1 MSKFGK
7 GDKVININTKEKGFV
22 IEVYPMRRGRQLYKV
37 KYDDRENDE
46 NSIYLMPDVDLT
58 DPFERIRQNIY
69 GHYTEYLKG
78 NTSFKIQ
85 SSNNSTISS
94 LKASRTLFRA
104 YQFKPLLKYLNSDS
118 KRLLIA
124 DEVGLGKTIEAG
136 HIMLELKARGE
147 FHNALVICPMS
158 LRAKWTTE
166 LNEKFGLEF
175 MDIDKKVLII
185 AERFSLSDWIL
196 ISDDL
201 TPQFIRRVVYSSHQ
215 FSVVFKDGPLSE
227 LREALSAV
235 NRHTRYL
242 SQRALETI
250 ITQQQQEEEI
260 PSILTQTETEI
271 VKAIALGK
279 TTKEIAAERFSSI
292 HTVTTHR
299 KNIFRKLGINTAHE
313 AVKYALRAGLIDPS
327 EFYI

>member
-1 MSKFGK
+1 MRNYIIADNQELTRFALESLLQK
-7 GDKVININTKEKGFV
+7 GE
-22 IEVYPMRRGRQLYKV
+22 E
-37 KYDDRENDE
+37 EN
-46 NSIYLMPDVDLT
+46 VV
-58 DPFERIRQNIY
+58 
-69 GHYTEYLKG
+69 
-78 NTSFKIQ
+78 
-85 SSNNSTISS
+85 
-94 LKASRTLFRA
+94 FRA
-104 YQFKPLLKYLNSDS
+104 YDRAGLVALLKEHENAVV
-118 KRLLIA
+118 LLDYTLFDFA
-124 DEVGLGKTIEAG
+124 DEDQL
-136 HIMLELKARGE
+136 
-147 FHNALVICPMS
+147 
-158 LRAKWTTE
+158 
-166 LNEKFGLEF
+166 
-175 MDIDKKVLII
+175 LII

-196 ISDDL
+196 ISDEL

-227 LREALSAV
+227 VREALNAV
-235 NRHTRYL
+235 DRHTRYL

-250 ITQQQQEEEI
+250 ITQQQEDET

>member
-1 MSKFGK
+1 MHPKPTLMRNYIIADNQELTRFALESLLQKEGEE
-7 GDKVININTKEKGFV
+7 NIV
-22 IEVYPMRRGRQLYKV
+22 
-37 KYDDRENDE
+37 
-46 NSIYLMPDVDLT
+46 
-58 DPFERIRQNIY
+58 
-69 GHYTEYLKG
+69 
-78 NTSFKIQ
+78 
-85 SSNNSTISS
+85 
-94 LKASRTLFRA
+94 FRA
-104 YQFKPLLKYLNSDS
+104 YDRAGLVAQLKEHENAVVLLDYTLFDF
-118 KRLLIA
+118 A
-124 DEVGLGKTIEAG
+124 DEDQL
-136 HIMLELKARGE
+136 
-147 FHNALVICPMS
+147 
-158 LRAKWTTE
+158 
-166 LNEKFGLEF
+166 
-175 MDIDKKVLII
+175 LII

-196 ISDDL
+196 ISDEL

-215 FSVVFKDGPLSE
+215 FSVVFKDGPLGE
-227 LREALSAV
+227 IREALNAV

-250 ITQQQQEEEI
+250 ITQQQEDEA

>member
-1 MSKFGK
+1 MCTAIREIREIC
-7 GDKVININTKEKGFV
+7 GDKKKYSYLCTRKTDIMRNYIIADNQELTRFALESLLQNDGENVVYRAFDKARLVELLKEHESAV
-22 IEVYPMRRGRQLYKV
+22 VLLDY
-37 KYDDRENDE
+37 
-46 NSIYLMPDVDLT
+46 
-58 DPFERIRQNIY
+58 
-69 GHYTEYLKG
+69 
-78 NTSFKIQ
+78 
-85 SSNNSTISS
+85 
-94 LKASRTLFRA
+94 TLFD
-104 YQFKPLLKYLNSDS
+104 F
-118 KRLLIA
+118 A
-124 DEVGLGKTIEAG
+124 DEDQL
-136 HIMLELKARGE
+136 
-147 FHNALVICPMS
+147 
-158 LRAKWTTE
+158 
-166 LNEKFGLEF
+166 
-175 MDIDKKVLII
+175 LII
-185 AERFSLSDWIL
+185 AERFNLSNWIL

-215 FSVVFKDGPLSE
+215 FSVVYKDGPLSE
-227 LREALSAV
+227 VREALSAV

-250 ITQQQQEEEI
+250 ITQQQQEEET
-260 PSILTQTETEI
+260 PNILTTTEMEI